1 MVGTGIE
8 QRVSDFRAKENQL
21 HTSLD
26 NLRGDRKKVKEYR
39 AIDKELKSIVR
50 KRQNLEAA
58 LALSDGMFVHKPPTD
73 KCGVIFEILITPGG
87 HAEVW
92 VSWDGG
98 VPIVEQPEL
107 LVIDKCDYSI
117 VSPES
122 ALFHTQEGS
131 LEFVPPNLLKL
142 DNSSK
147 QSCDHTLEKSPSMT
161 TSELLIP
168 DLGNT
173 TLPVLESLALLSPEK
188 DDKEQQA
195 TSATCSPI
203 HSDLSENVSPN
214 GSSLKMSLD
223 CSMPPSIQEQKE
235 EHSFNTYSGNYP
247 AAGTWANGLFSV
259 QPALDCHTIVNG
271 SLSLPTPT
279 ALSSFLSRPPGQNKL
294 EVRLKALGL
303 VARGETVNPEF
314 LEMMH
319 GLPRGW
325 TDVELE
331 QKEEIVLSAEEEKS
345 LEIPFVSPPQQQLC
359 KESFTSTLLQSEE
372 SSQDTHEEAKLLCP
386 KLSANYGMMEELL
399 PAHSVTT
406 DGGIENNKET
416 LAMDHHTISSTDV
429 AAKNFSVGDRV
440 KSISPVFPDT
450 VCIISALPSREAAIV
465 EMENGA
471 RERLLVEHLEPLN
484 GKQKL
489 KNDLIPL
496 APLFEIIEEL
506 SPDEERERHR
516 LELKVDL
523 AFYEAGKSLATLRDR
538 RLYRSTHKTFEEYCK
553 ERFGFTR
560 QSASLK
566 ILAAEVI
573 DDLSTNGCQILPNS
587 ERQVRPIIQAGLQ
600 PEEQRAIWQQAV
612 DLADGKV
619 PTGRIVK
626 GVVER
631 LLEKPLNFAS
641 EYCSVGEIFRLQRL
655 VEEEQKYNGWW
666 GIALEVE
673 NRFTVKCEVY
683 DTTIEI
689 RQENIK
695 RIDMTTDET
704 VKQQEIIERVS
715 RLARCNLDPVAWALL
730 EALNR
735 QAYHSDYQLQML
747 KATENYYLIHSYE
760 N

>member
-235 EHSFNTYSGNYP
+235 QHSFNTYSGNYP

-345 LEIPFVSPPQQQLC
+345 LEIPFASPPQQQLC

-372 SSQDTHEEAKLLCP
+372 S
-386 KLSANYGMMEELL
+386 NYGILEELF

-406 DGGIENNKET
+406 DGGIENNKEI
-416 LAMDHHTISSTDV
+416 LAMDHHTISNTAV
-429 AAKNFSVGDRV
+429 AANFKIGDRV
-440 KSISPVFPDT
+440 KSNSPVFPDT
-450 VCIISALPSREAAIV
+450 VCTISALPSREAAIV
-465 EMENGA
+465 ELENGM
-471 RERLLVEHLEPLN
+471 RERLLLTDLEPYAESAY
-484 GKQKL
+484 
-489 KNDLIPL
+489 IEISP
-496 APLFEIIEEL
+496 APDSTSITNSSCVFEEL
-506 SPDEERERHR
+506 SIDEERERHR
-516 LELKVDL
+516 LELKVERV
-523 AFYEAGKSLATLRDR
+523 FYEGGCALRDLR
-538 RLYRSTHKTFEEYCK
+538 DKRLYRSTHKTFEEYCFD
-553 ERFGFTR
+553 RFGFKRRHPYQLIDAATVVENLCAI
-560 QSASLK
+560 SAQNNL
-566 ILAAEVI
+566 E
-573 DDLSTNGCQILPNS
+573 TNSAQILPTT
-587 ERQVRPIIQAGLQ
+587 EFQIRPLAKLQ
-600 PEEQRAIWQQAV
+600 PEEQRSCWQTAV
-612 DLADGKV
+612 DLAHGKV
-619 PTGRIVK
+619 PTGKIVK